1 MTSSVGFIFL
11 SKKGDVLVL
20 PFPIVGHFPAK
31 QSSISS
37 ASITIEL
44 MDYPW
49 EETLPALLESSLQKR
64 LPLLEDQSA
73 QALRLFNGFLEGFP
87 FLSSDLYHQ
96 TVVLYVNKL
105 LGEESD
111 LLVQS
116 ARDFYLIK
124 LPAVKCVIAKHRSS
138 ENPLLKQGELVFGTA
153 PDTQITENGI
163 YYALDLLMNQDA
175 SFYPDTRN
183 LRQWLTSH
191 AKGKTAL
198 NTFAYTGSLGI
209 AALAGGVS
217 RVVQVDR
224 NSRFLNLARKSLE
237 MNHLETARMKLISA
251 DFFVVIGQMKRRSEL
266 YDMVILDP
274 PYFSSTDRGQVKQA
288 GESTRLINKVRPL
301 VRDGGHL
308 VVVNNALFYSGRA
321 FMDELEA
328 LCASGYLSLE
338 ETIPVPPDITGFMPL
353 PVNIPADPAPFNHST
368 KIAVLKVK
376 RKD

>member
-1 MTSSVGFIFL
+1 
-11 SKKGDVLVL
+11 
-20 PFPIVGHFPAK
+20 
-31 QSSISS
+31 
-37 ASITIEL
+37 

-49 EETLPALLESSLQKR
+49 EETLPALLESNLQKR
-64 LPLLEDQSA
+64 FPLLEDQSV

-87 FLSSDLYHQ
+87 FLSVDLYHH
-96 TVVLYVNKL
+96 TIVLFVNKI

-124 LPAVKCVIAKHRSS
+124 LPTVKCVVAKHRSS
-138 ENPLLKQGELVFGTA
+138 ENPFLKQGEFVFGSM
-153 PDTQITENGI
+153 PDAQITENGI
-163 YYALDLLMNQDA
+163 VYALDLLMNQDA
-175 SFYPDTRN
+175 SFYLDTRN

-191 AKGKTAL
+191 SKEKTVL

-209 AALAGGVS
+209 AALAGGAS

-224 NSRFLNLARKSLE
+224 NSRYLDLAGKSLQL
-237 MNHLETARMKLISA
+237 NHLDAARMKLVGA

-266 YDMVILDP
+266 FDLVILDP
-274 PYFSSTDRGQVKQA
+274 PYFSSTHQGQVNQA

-308 VVVNNALFYSGRA
+308 VVVNNALFYSGLS

-328 LCASGYLSLE
+328 LCASGYLSIE
-338 ETIPVPPDITGFMPL
+338 DIIPVPPDITGFMPL
-353 PVNIPADPAPFNHST
+353 PPVNLPADPAPFNHST
-368 KIAVLKVK
+368 KIVILKVK

>member
-1 MTSSVGFIFL
+1 
-11 SKKGDVLVL
+11 
-20 PFPIVGHFPAK
+20 
-31 QSSISS
+31 
-37 ASITIEL
+37 

>member
-1 MTSSVGFIFL
+1 MT
-11 SKKGDVLVL
+11 L
-20 PFPIVGHFPAK
+20 PFPIVGHFPVK

-49 EETLPALLESSLQKR
+49 EETLPSLLESSLHKR
-64 LPLLEDQSA
+64 LPLLEDQNTQS
-73 QALRLFNGFLEGFP
+73 LRLFNGFLEGFP
-87 FLSSDLYHQ
+87 YLSVDLYHH
-96 TVVLYVNKL
+96 TIVLFVNKV

-124 LPAVKCVIAKHRSS
+124 FPALKCVVAKRRSS
-138 ENPLLKQGELVFGTA
+138 ENPMLKQGEVVFGTA

-163 YYALDLLMNQDA
+163 TYALDLLMNQDT

-183 LRQWLTSH
+183 LRHWLTSH
-191 AKGKTAL
+191 SIEKTVL

-209 AALAGGVS
+209 AALAGGAS

-224 NSRFLNLARKSLE
+224 NSRFLDLARKSREL
-237 MNHLETARMKLISA
+237 NHLDAARMKLVGA

-266 YDMVILDP
+266 FDLVILDP
-274 PYFSSTDRGQVKQA
+274 PYFSSTERGQVNQA

-308 VVVNNALFYSGRA
+308 VVVNNTLFYSGRA

-328 LCASGYLSLE
+328 LCASGYLSIE
-338 ETIPVPPDITGFMPL
+338 ETIPVPPDITGFMPSL
-353 PVNIPADPAPFNHST
+353 PADLPADPAPFNHST

-376 RKD
+376 RKN